1 MANEQSTSFLP
12 EAAALSPDQR
22 EAALR
27 EIVVFID
34 GHTKAGGILEFA
46 GELAEEHGA
55 RLIGVFLQP
64 EPTITPADTFAR
76 GTGMLRVSEL
86 HRSQLERIDTDY
98 RALFG
103 DIVRRHGLRPES
115 EWRSLP
121 YWSSE
126 VGVHAYYADVVV
138 IAQPQPDGQT
148 DRPPG
153 LAESLILTSGRPII
167 MFPSVS
173 TVSRIRRI
181 LVGWN
186 ARRESIRAVADAMPA
201 LMKAEAVEVI
211 VIDHERTAGH
221 GQEPGA
227 DVARHLARRGV
238 KVETR
243 RLSSAKENEEVGHL
257 LLSQAAA
264 FGADLLVMG
273 AYGHSQLRQWMF
285 GSVTRTVLREA
296 SLPVLMSR

>member
-1 MANEQSTSFLP
+1 MVSNQSMSSPPP
-12 EAAALSPDQR
+12 EAAALSPDQHD
-22 EAALR
+22 AALR

-64 EPTITPADTFAR
+64 EPTITPAETFAR
-76 GTGMLRVSEL
+76 GTGMLRVSES
-86 HRSQLERIDTDY
+86 HYSQLERIDADY

-121 YWSSE
+121 YFSGE

-138 IAQPQPDGQT
+138 VAQPRPDGRT

-167 MFPSVS
+167 VFPSVS
-173 TVSRIRRI
+173 TYRGSAAFSWD
-181 LVGWN
+181 GMPD
-186 ARRESIRAVADAMPA
+186 ARPSPPRP
-201 LMKAEAVEVI
+201 
-211 VIDHERTAGH
+211 T
-221 GQEPGA
+221 PC
-227 DVARHLARRGV
+227 
-238 KVETR
+238 R
-243 RLSSAKENEEVGHL
+243 RL
-257 LLSQAAA
+257 
-264 FGADLLVMG
+264 
-273 AYGHSQLRQWMF
+273 
-285 GSVTRTVLREA
+285 
-296 SLPVLMSR
+296 